1 MKNPNIKSFE
11 NWYIENEEE
20 LDIKFAET
28 GADREL
34 DFDYEEEIIKEYK
47 LYVQAYLNNTGET

>member
-34 DFDYEEEIIKEYK
+34 DFDFKTFTEKRYEDYLKYHGEY
-47 LYVQAYLNNTGET
+47 